1 MQRTNVEPTVW
12 SRWLNQCKSQE
23 SALCWPTYKLFLVTT
38 LGLGLAPPSTSV
50 RALHRFAV
58 KGLERDEL
66 PSVLLSVNE
75 GFPSDRRW
83 ALHFDDAKPFHATQ
97 PEWLHKSNFL
107 CAFTATELLA
117 GFVTTFDDDTATLRV
132 WRRSAQQPGATG
144 DELGDALLA
153 ARLDEEQG
161 RAAASTFFSNCCGRG
176 CSVVT
181 AGAHQFGNTGSG
193 LKASGDVR
201 TVHLVNENTVAAL
214 SEACGVALHPDRF
227 RPNLIV
233 GGALPAWEEFSWV
246 GREVRLGEVTLR
258 VISRTVRCEGVN
270 VDARH
275 GSFKAYLD
283 IPGLLATHFPEHGPY
298 LGVYAQVV
306 EGGRV
311 RLGDAVESG
320 GEGKEIV
327 VKIW

>member
-1 MQRTNVEPTVW
+1 M
-12 SRWLNQCKSQE
+12 L
-23 SALCWPTYKLFLVTT
+23 LVAT
-38 LGLGLAPPSTSV
+38 LGLGLAPPPATSV

-66 PSVLLSVNE
+66 PSVLLSANE

-83 ALHFDDAKPFHATQ
+83 ALRFDDAKPFDATQ

-117 GFVTTFDDDTATLRV
+117 GFVTTFDDATATLHV
-132 WRRSAQQPGATG
+132 WRRSSTHDLRYATPEG
-144 DELGDALLA
+144 VALDDELDDAVLS

-161 RAAASTFFSNCCGRG
+161 RAAAASFFSDACGRT

-181 AGAHQFGNTGSG
+181 AGAAHQFGNTGSG
-193 LKASGDVR
+193 LKASGDIR

-233 GGALPAWEEFSWV
+233 GGELPAWEEFSWV
-246 GREVRLGEVTLR
+246 GREVRLGEATLR

-270 VDARH
+270 ADARH
-275 GSFKAYLD
+275 GSGEADLD
-283 IPGLLATHFPEHGPY
+283 IPGLLTTHFPEHGPY

-311 RLGDAVESG
+311 RLGDAVESSRAG
-320 GEGKEIV
+320 VGP
-327 VKIW
+327 

>member
-1 MQRTNVEPTVW
+1 MLT
-12 SRWLNQCKSQE
+12 
-23 SALCWPTYKLFLVTT
+23 TT
-38 LGLGLAPPSTSV
+38 LGLGLTPPPPSTSV

-66 PSVLLSVNE
+66 PSVLLSANE

-83 ALHFDDAKPFHATQ
+83 ALHFDDAKPFDHAK

-107 CAFTATELLA
+107 CVFTATELLA
-117 GFVTTFDDDTATLRV
+117 GFVTAFDDATATLRV
-132 WRRSAQQPGATG
+132 WRRSAQQPGAAREG
-144 DELGDALLA
+144 DELLA
-153 ARLDEEQG
+153 ARLDEEEG
-161 RAAASTFFSNCCGRG
+161 RVAAATFFSDACGRG

-181 AGAHQFGNTGSG
+181 AGAAHQFGNTGSG
-193 LKASGDVR
+193 LKASGDLR

-233 GGALPAWEEFSWV
+233 GGGLPAWEEFRWV
-246 GREVRLGEVTLR
+246 GREVRLGEATLR
-258 VISRTVRCEGVN
+258 VISRTVRCEGIN
-270 VDARH
+270 ADARH
-275 GSFKAYLD
+275 GSFEAD
-283 IPGLLATHFPEHGPY
+283 VGIPGLLDKHFPEHGPY

-311 RLGDAVESG
+311 RVGDAVQGPVESAQ
-320 GEGKEIV
+320 
-327 VKIW
+327 